1 MRVEDLGRMGY
12 RDAWAVQERAHAA
25 VLGGGEER
33 LLLVEHPPVITLG
46 RRPGRDVNVMASPER
61 LAELGVEVVQA
72 DRGGDVTF
80 HGPGQLVAYPIVK
93 LNDHG
98 LSVGAFVKRLEGA
111 VIESLKRVGID
122 SRLDPD
128 AVGVWAE
135 EGGRLGKICALGVR
149 IKRGVSMHGIAL
161 NVTTD
166 LRWFELINPCG
177 LGRPV
182 TSIQR
187 ILGSDRTPSMGT
199 MKQVVSD
206 EMAETFTRHPR
217 EA

>member
-1 MRVEDLGRMGY
+1 MRIEDLGTLGY
-12 RDAWAVQERAHAA
+12 RDAWAVQERVHAE
-25 VLGGGEER
+25 VLEGAEGK

-46 RRPGRDVNVMASPER
+46 RRPGREANVIAGPER
-61 LAELGVEVVQA
+61 LAQLGVELVQS

-93 LNDHG
+93 LNDYG
-98 LSVGAFVKRLEGA
+98 LSVGKYVKTLEQA
-111 VIESLKRVGID
+111 VIDALREWGID
-122 SRLDPD
+122 SSLDPD
-128 AVGVWAE
+128 AVGVWTAD
-135 EGGRLGKICALGVR
+135 GGRLAKICALGVR
-149 IKRGVSMHGIAL
+149 INRGVSMHGIAL

-187 ILGSDRTPSMGT
+187 LLGPAKTPGMD
-199 MKQVVSD
+199 QVKSVVARNI
-206 EMAETFTRHPR
+206 AERFPGRP
-217 EA
+217 

>member
-1 MRVEDLGRMGY
+1 MRVEDLGTMGY
-12 RDAWAVQERAHAA
+12 RDAWAEQERVHAE

-61 LAELGVEVVQA
+61 LAEMGVEVVQS

-93 LNDHG
+93 LNGHG
-98 LSVGAFVKRLEGA
+98 LSVGAYVKRLEEA
-111 VIESLKRVGID
+111 VVEALKRVDIE
-122 SRLDPD
+122 SRLDPG
-128 AVGVWAE
+128 AVGVWAD
-135 EGGRLGKICALGVR
+135 EGGRLAKICALGVR

-166 LRWFELINPCG
+166 LRWFDLINACG

-182 TSIQR
+182 TSVQR
-187 ILGSDRTPSMGT
+187 IVGAGQVAAMDV
-199 MKQVVSD
+199 MKPLLS
-206 EMAETFTRHPR
+206 R
-217 EA
+217 EITGRFALRPGRA